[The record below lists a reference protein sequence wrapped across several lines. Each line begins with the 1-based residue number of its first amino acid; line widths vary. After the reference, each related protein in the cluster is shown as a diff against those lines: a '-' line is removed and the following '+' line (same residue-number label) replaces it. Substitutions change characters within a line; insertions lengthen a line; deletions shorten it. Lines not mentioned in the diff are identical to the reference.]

1 MKKQVIKLGYID
13 FGSTFDPK
21 QDWFYKLLSQKYQI
35 ELSDSPDYLIYGL
48 FGMKHHTY
56 NCVKIFHT
64 GENMVPNFNCCDY
77 ALGFHYILFGDRY
90 MRLPLWRLGLK
101 PNAQKVIRPKLTNQA
116 ALQRK
121 FCAMVVSNMK
131 QTDGI
136 REEFFEKL
144 SRYKTVDSGG
154 RYKNNV
160 GGPVSDKKA
169 FLQNYK
175 FSLAFENTSSLGYC
189 TEKLMDAFQA
199 GTVPIYYGDPSVAQD
214 FNAKAFINCHD
225 YNSIEEVIEAI
236 RRLDEDDEAYL
247 AMLKEPIFPND
258 KIPEQYSTETILSF
272 FDAIFRQPL
281 SKAVRCDFT
290 KPYADIDYLHIKKRD
305 VYAVLIGYALREM
318 KKIHHKITRFFPFR
332 KK

>member
-1 MKKQVIKLGYID
+1 MKKQIIKLGYVDI
-13 FGSTFDPK
+13 SRTLNPK
-21 QDWFYKLLSQKYQI
+21 KDWFYKLLSQKYQI
-35 ELSDSPDYLIYGL
+35 EISDSPDYLIYGL
-48 FGMKHHTY
+48 FGNKHHAY
-56 NCVKIFHT
+56 NCIKIFFT
-64 GENMVPNFNCCDY
+64 GENTVPNFNCCDY
-77 ALGFHYILFGDRY
+77 ALGFHYISFGDRY
-90 MRLPLWRLGLK
+90 LRLPLWRLGLE
-101 PNAQKVIRPKLTNQA
+101 PNAQKVMRPKMSNQA
-116 ALQRK
+116 ALRRK

-136 REEFFEKL
+136 REAFFEKL

-169 FLQNYK
+169 FLKNYK

-199 GTVPIYYGDPSVAQD
+199 GTIPIYYGDPSVAQD

-225 YNSIEEVIEAI
+225 YNSIDDVIEAI
-236 RRLDEDDEAYL
+236 RRLDSDDEAYL

-258 KIPEQYSTETILSF
+258 KIPEKYSTETVLSF
-272 FDAIFRQPL
+272 FDSIFRQPL
-281 SKAVRCDFT
+281 SKAHRCDFT

-305 VYAVLIGYALREM
+305 VYAILSGYLLREM
-318 KKIHHKITRFFPFR
+318 KKGQQKVKSFFRFR